1 MHASDAFVNGA
12 GEQRRADRRKT
23 ENLDLLNTLLSGTA
37 GTAKRGEPAVQPGK
51 RTADPD
57 RGKASSPKAGGITA
71 LRARPAT
78 VDPGA

>member
-37 GTAKRGEPAVQPGK
+37 GTAQRGEPAVQPGK
-51 RTADPD
+51 RTADE
-57 RGKASSPKAGGITA
+57 
-71 LRARPAT
+71 RPN
-78 VDPGA
+78 PLNRP